1 LVWTKSAI
9 ADTLRLL
16 VSPGR
21 KQTVS
26 IYKELVFGRDCIG
39 ENFLESFIHLKEK
52 WNKKIHTRT
61 DVHLTGSEKVLPAS
75 SNAKV

>member
-1 LVWTKSAI
+1 VLLVWTKSVI

-21 KQTVS
+21 KQTVC

-39 ENFLESFIHLKEK
+39 GMGKGKND
-52 WNKKIHTRT
+52 R
-61 DVHLTGSEKVLPAS
+61 P
-75 SNAKV
+75 